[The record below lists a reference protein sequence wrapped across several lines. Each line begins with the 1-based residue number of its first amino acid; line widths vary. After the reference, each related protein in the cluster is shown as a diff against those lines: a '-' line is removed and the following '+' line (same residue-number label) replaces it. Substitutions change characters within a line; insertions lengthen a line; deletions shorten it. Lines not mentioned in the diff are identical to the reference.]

1 MREQE
6 IQKRIMLAASR
17 ERAKIFRNNVG
28 RAWAGAAKPT
38 KDGGVFI
45 PDARPFHAGLI
56 KGSSDLIGWTPV
68 TIEGKQVAVFTA
80 IEVKTETGRIKP
92 EQQRFIDNVLKDGGI
107 AGVCRSAQDATDLI
121 RKWVATICAI
131 LFAVVA
137 SAQVDLK
144 ITVPKKTTEVRVM
157 HGDTV
162 VYLSPRFGKIIVR
175 NIDEPCRIE
184 MIPSGRTIIYTP
196 QPQPK

>member
-28 RAWAGAAKPT
+28 RAWAGAAKRT

-80 IEVKTETGRIKP
+80 IECKTPTGRTSP
-92 EQQRFIDNVLKDGGI
+92 EQQKFIDNVTRDGGI
-107 AGVCRSAQDATDLI
+107 AGVCRSEQDATNLI
-121 RKWVATICAI
+121 RKWIATICAVLFVSI
-131 LFAVVA
+131 L
-137 SAQVDLK
+137 SAQTDLK
-144 ITVPKKTTEVRVM
+144 IKVPKNTDEVVVL
-157 HGDTV
+157 HGDTSV
-162 VYLSPRFGKIIVR
+162 TLTPRFGKVIIK
-175 NIDEPCRIE
+175 NLDEPCRIE
-184 MIPSGRTIIYTP
+184 FKPSGQTIIYK
-196 QPQPK
+196 PKSE